1 MLGRKRD
8 RAGQILDSESFRIEE
23 QLRDIVADNSLPA
36 VRVGQLTMAIRN
48 LAPGSLP
55 TLPRIRQG
63 ATTSFRGNAFRDF
76 SRAFLRGSR
85 WPRPYLAQ
93 VRLHDVRSGLEAPS
107 WVSFGLPHE
116 YVNSLCRHGD
126 METIMERSGCDP
138 NTLAH
143 VERAEVAAGVGLLPL
158 GLWGDGVPCQWDRAE
173 SIEAISLNLPGQCDE
188 YKQLRLPLV
197 SFPKKFTSTNTW
209 LDIFEVLSW
218 SFRAL
223 ASGISPR
230 HRHDGSPWIA
240 SDRWRSTAQRRNP
253 SRAEA
258 PPIEQR
264 ATLCEVRADWV
275 FHTSVFHLP
284 AHNRVS
290 GNCWRCDHTPA
301 EVIRRSQ
308 PMSMKHECTTTSA
321 LQFDKSWSNDQ
332 EDMYPASTTMT

>member
-1 MLGRKRD
+1 M
-8 RAGQILDSESFRIEE
+8 ACHMNMSILCADMGTWR
-23 QLRDIVADNSLPA
+23 QLW
-36 VRVGQLTMAIRN
+36 
-48 LAPGSLP
+48 
-55 TLPRIRQG
+55 
-63 ATTSFRGNAFRDF
+63 RG
-76 SRAFLRGSR
+76 
-85 WPRPYLAQ
+85 
-93 VRLHDVRSGLEAPS
+93 VDV
-107 WVSFGLPHE
+107 
-116 YVNSLCRHGD
+116 
-126 METIMERSGCDP
+126 TP
-138 NTLAH
+138 NTLDH

-264 ATLCEVRADWV
+264 ATLCEVRADLGIS
-275 FHTSVFHLP
+275 HICLS
-284 AHNRVS
+284 S
-290 GNCWRCDHTPA
+290 
-301 EVIRRSQ
+301 S
-308 PMSMKHECTTTSA
+308 CT
-321 LQFDKSWSNDQ
+321 
-332 EDMYPASTTMT
+332 